1 MKKQVLLGLLF
12 ASILISMSFVS
23 AAAADNVRDFFTT
36 VSDIIKAVAQGLAP
50 LANLLFGSENIGVGA
65 NTAAF
70 TVANIFIF
78 VIVFILVYI
87 IVDSME
93 FFAGHTFF
101 SWVLSIAVSVLAVRF
116 LSDGMINA
124 IIFPYRALGIALAAG
139 LPFVLYFVA
148 VETKMT
154 SEFGRK
160 AAWIFLGV
168 IYVFLYFVRM
178 YYAPEGSQDLSAFSW
193 IYLATAGV
201 CLLMV
206 ILDGTLAGLR
216 VKWAAAR
223 IGKNNSEEAIVHLK
237 QKLAEIPTLVTQGIY
252 TLTEAAKK
260 KKEYIKQIAWFESH

>member
-1 MKKQVLLGLLF
+1 MKKQVLGVLF
-12 ASILISMSFVS
+12 FALVLVSMSFVS
-23 AAAADNVRDFFTT
+23 AAAADNVREFFTS
-36 VSDIIKAVAQGLAP
+36 VSDIIKAVAEGLAP

-65 NTAAF
+65 NTPAF

-78 VIVFILVYI
+78 IIVFVIVYI
-87 IVDSME
+87 VVDSME
-93 FFAGHTFF
+93 FFSAHTFF
-101 SWVLSIAVSVLAVRF
+101 SWVISIAVSVLAVRF

-178 YYAPEGSQDLSAFSW
+178 YYAPAGSQDLSAFSW
-193 IYLATAGV
+193 IYLVTAAV

-206 ILDGTLAGLR
+206 IFDGTLSQLR

-223 IGKNNSEEAIVHLK
+223 IGKDSKDDAIVELK
-237 QKLAEIPTLVTQGIY
+237 KKLADIPNLVTQGIY
-252 TLTEAAKK
+252 TQAEAAKK
-260 KKEYIKQIAWFESH
+260 KKQYIEKIAWFESH